1 MNNDRLRQLYEQGV
15 SQYKVLEY
23 DAQDNPNWAQT
34 SASGLDYRKKHFAWL
49 DELLTSL
56 KADSK
61 AAYTAS
67 KIIKKLRF
75 EVNPSDYWLGDNP
88 DTLTCAA
95 IYSDTKIILYELE
108 RYLDHVP
115 DTSTPVY
122 SDNSLQD
129 NHATPSQQET
139 TNVGDKVLFDVQASA
154 LRLGSKTCDIPDET
168 LEHYICKFAFKN
180 RRVAAK
186 EDDILEMTVKSQ
198 DSQRAVYDALL
209 RVNKKARKQ
218 LGIDKLLQYKAAKIR
233 IVSKYQ

>member
-15 SQYKVLEY
+15 SQYKILEF
-23 DAQDNPNWAQT
+23 DVQDNTNWAQT
-34 SASGLDYRKKHFAWL
+34 SASGLDYRNKHFDWL
-49 DELLTSL
+49 HELLTAM

-67 KIIKKLRF
+67 KIIKKVKF
-75 EVNPSDYWLGDNP
+75 ELNPNDYWLGDNP
-88 DTLTCAA
+88 DSLTCAS
-95 IYSDTKIILYELE
+95 IYADTKIILHLLE
-108 RYLDHVP
+108 QYLDNAP
-115 DTSTPVY
+115 DTPMPIHSVSSIQAKQTPI
-122 SDNSLQD
+122 
-129 NHATPSQQET
+129 QQET
-139 TNVGDKVLFDVQASA
+139 TNVGKKVLFDVQASA

-186 EDDILEMTVKSQ
+186 ENDILEMTVKSQ

-233 IVSKYQ
+233 IVGKYQ